1 MIDAVLRLAENRW
14 FRLVLVGTVFLGLQ
28 TTLLNDMRPFGVSLQ
43 VMVLLAAA
51 SGLARG
57 SETGAVAGFV
67 IGLLYDMVLTTPLG
81 LGAAVFAVVGYA
93 AGYANTFVHAPTWWT
108 RMLMASLA
116 SALGMFLM
124 PLALEVTGTEGALT
138 GQVLVIALVVAAF
151 NALAAPPA
159 HWVCRWA
166 LRDRSRT
173 R

>member
-1 MIDAVLRLAENRW
+1 VIDALLRIAENRW
-14 FRLVLVGTVFLGLQ
+14 FRLVLVGMVLLGVQ
-28 TTLLNDMRPFGVSLQ
+28 TTILNDMRPFGVSLQ

-67 IGLLYDMVLTTPLG
+67 VGLLYDLVLTTPLG

-93 AGYANTFVHAPTWWT
+93 SGLANTFVHAPTWWT
-108 RMLMASLA
+108 RMLMAAAA

-138 GQVLVIALVVAAF
+138 GQVFLIALVVAVF
-151 NALAAPPA
+151 NALATPPA

-166 LRDRSRT
+166 LSDRT
-173 R
+173 RVR

>member
-1 MIDAVLRLAENRW
+1 MIDVLLRVAENRW
-14 FRLVLVGTVFLGLQ
+14 FRLVLVGMAFLGLQ
-28 TTLLNDMRPFGVSLQ
+28 TTILNDMRPFGVSLQ

-57 SETGAVAGFV
+57 SETGAIAGFV
-67 IGLLYDMVLTTPLG
+67 VGLLYDLVLTTPLG

-108 RMLMASLA
+108 RMVMASVA
-116 SALGMFLM
+116 SALGMVLM

-138 GQVLVIALVVAAF
+138 SQVVVIALVVASF

-166 LRDRSRT
+166 LRERARQ

>member
-1 MIDAVLRLAENRW
+1 MIDVMLRLAENRW
-14 FRLVLVGTVFLGLQ
+14 FRLVLVGTAFLGLQ
-28 TTLLNDMRPFGVSLQ
+28 TTILNDMRPFGVSLQ

-57 SETGAVAGFV
+57 PETGAIAGFV
-67 IGLLYDMVLTTPLG
+67 VGLLYDLVLTTPLG

-93 AGYANTFVHAPTWWT
+93 AGHANTFVHAPTWWT
-108 RMLMASLA
+108 RMLMASAA

-124 PLALEVTGTEGALT
+124 PVALEVTGTEGALT
-138 GQVLVIALVVAAF
+138 SQVLVIALVVAVF

-159 HWVCRWA
+159 HFVCRWA
-166 LRDRSRT
+166 LRERQRQ